1 VQAES
6 FRLMRE
12 AHVRFNIMSEEATA
26 QVLICPSCGKAADAD
41 AKFCKYCASE
51 LKHIAEESSD
61 RNSEKRAC
69 PACGGEVGDKA
80 IFCGNCGETLPLVAP
95 QDGSAS
101 AAPSATIT
109 PNAIDGSKASET
121 ATPTTSQF
129 NDLPAKSQVLSP
141 LLIVIGVVVL
151 IVIAVVGISTI
162 VIFQNVS
169 SQSTSTPFVSRGLTT
184 QRAQSALSSWVKSG
198 SVTVLGVQEV
208 SSENAAVAQLSF
220 SSFNYKLRDP
230 MFGGQ
235 NDKTYSGP
243 GTAVFTH
250 YTDGRWVLTKVTI
263 GQGFDSVWWDN
274 LNVEAR

>member
-1 VQAES
+1 MTEVETNQ
-6 FRLMRE
+6 
-12 AHVRFNIMSEEATA
+12 VRT
-26 QVLICPSCGKAADAD
+26 CPSCGNAADPD

-51 LKHIAEESSD
+51 LTHIREESSD
-61 RNSEKRAC
+61 GSLEKRLC
-69 PACGGEVGDKA
+69 SACGGEVGDKA
-80 IFCGNCGETLPLVAP
+80 IFCGNCGETLPSPSPQDASASVAP
-95 QDGSAS
+95 NGTNPPSAS
-101 AAPSATIT
+101 KESA
-109 PNAIDGSKASET
+109 ASEVARQTTNSNVPT
-121 ATPTTSQF
+121 AK
-129 NDLPAKSQVLSP
+129 LQVLSP

-151 IVIAVVGISTI
+151 IVIAVVGISAI

-169 SQSTSTPFVSRGLTT
+169 SRSMSTPFVSRGLTT
-184 QRAQSALSSWVKSG
+184 QRAQSALNSWVKSG
-198 SVTVLGVQEV
+198 NVSVLGVQEV

-220 SSFNYKLRDP
+220 SNFNYKLRDP

-274 LNVEAR
+274 LNIEAR